1 MFSWIEI
8 MRLSNAPTVASNVL
22 AGIAVG
28 MLFRLSGMA
37 TPWDTALML
46 IAGTL
51 LVYVAGMVLN
61 DACDADT
68 DSSER
73 PGRPIPSGR
82 VSRGGALLVGLV
94 FLAAGTALLAWVGQ
108 GTMVYALVLGASVLV
123 YDTLHRVVPMSWLL
137 LALCRA
143 LVVVIAAR
151 AISPGTEWPL
161 LAWVAGSLFAYVG
174 ALSIAARDEVRGLRQ
189 VSRAAARLVPLL
201 TLLPVGV
208 FFFDIPRDHTTAGVI
223 AVGVL
228 LLVAMPAAVIATR
241 QAVRGRGG
249 VPHAV
254 GGWIGTIPL
263 MDAAVCF
270 ILGRPWL
277 GLTCVGLWGL
287 SGAMRTR
294 IHAS

>member
-1 MFSWIEI
+1 MFPWIEI

-28 MLFRLSGMA
+28 MLFRLSGLA

-61 DACDADT
+61 DVCDADA

-82 VSRGGALLVGLV
+82 ISRGSALLVGVVL
-94 FLAAGTALLAWVGQ
+94 LLAGTTLLTLVGQ
-108 GTMVYALVLGASVLV
+108 GILTYAVALGVSVLL
-123 YDTLHRVVPMSWLL
+123 YDTLHRMLPLSWLL

-143 LVVVIAAR
+143 LIVVIAAR

-161 LAWVAGSLFAYVG
+161 LAWVAGSLFAYVA

-189 VSRAAARLVPLL
+189 VSRGAARIVPLL
-201 TLLPVGV
+201 TLLPAGV
-208 FFFDIPRDHTTAGVI
+208 FFFDIPREHTTAGVI
-223 AVGVL
+223 AMGVL
-228 LLVAMPAAVIATR
+228 LLVAMPSALIATR

-249 VPHAV
+249 VPYAV

-270 ILGRPWL
+270 MLGRPWL
-277 GLTCVGLWGL
+277 GLTCVGLWGV